1 MKCGNHPGAN
11 AIAECA
17 KCTEPLCGIC
27 ADFSKD
33 DVFCEK
39 CAKDN
44 ENSAFVE
51 SQTKPKDDFE
61 KILSEP
67 QAQYQEPKKQRLEAS
82 IEKREKIHMAIVIL
96 GCVFIASRLFT
107 DIGSRQILTAQQ
119 VQQQEIDIERRTL
132 CIQVF
137 WEIAAILQAG
147 EEPEPSLRCEETP
160 AINIVTRTG
169 DDIVIRHPN
178 PRILGFSDLYV
189 SRSNPTPTA
198 LVL

>member
-1 MKCGNHPGAN
+1 MKCGNHPGVN

-44 ENSAFVE
+44 ENSVFVD
-51 SQTKPKDDFE
+51 SQTKPKDDFQ

-67 QAQYQEPKKQRLEAS
+67 EAERQEPKKQRLEAS
-82 IEKREKIHMAIVIL
+82 IERREKMHMAIVML
-96 GCVFIASRLFT
+96 GCVFIGFRLFT
-107 DIGSRQILTAQQ
+107 DIGSGRMLSAQQ
-119 VQQQEIDIERRTL
+119 VQQEELSIERRTL
-132 CIQVF
+132 CVQVF
-137 WEIAAILQAG
+137 WEIAAILQSG
-147 EEPEPSLRCEETP
+147 DEPDASLRCEETP
-160 AINIVTRTG
+160 AINIVTRTD

-178 PRILGFSDLYV
+178 PSILGFSDLYV
-189 SRSNPTPTA
+189 SRSNPTPTVVG
-198 LVL
+198 L